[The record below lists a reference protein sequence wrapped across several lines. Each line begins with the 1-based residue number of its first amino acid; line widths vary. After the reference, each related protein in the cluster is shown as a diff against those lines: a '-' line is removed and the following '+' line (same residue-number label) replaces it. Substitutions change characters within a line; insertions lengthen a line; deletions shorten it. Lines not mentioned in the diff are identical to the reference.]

1 MADVVRLYG
10 SDDMPA
16 IVGNYITVAFE
27 GEMGQDVGGVTRDF
41 LATYWQHT
49 LDEWFHGELIK
60 VPCVPASRTSEAE
73 TAFLAAGRILGHGFI
88 LTRTLPPELSGAFLL
103 SACRPYQSP
112 SDDLLLANLIEF
124 VSPSEAVALRNGLA
138 CERKKSSY
146 LYIQFSPYVPGGRIS
161 LTPPRARH

>member
-16 IVGNYITVAFE
+16 IVGNNITVAFE

-88 LTRTLPPELSGAFLL
+88 LTRTLPVSMIPEWYLEIAFIT
-103 SACRPYQSP
+103 
-112 SDDLLLANLIEF
+112 IEYHSIPLKF
-124 VSPSEAVALRNGLA
+124 SMVHLPVAMIPEWYLEIPFSTTDVLNG
-138 CERKKSSY
+138 K
-146 LYIQFSPYVPGGRIS
+146 
-161 LTPPRARH
+161 LTGLNDT

>member
-16 IVGNYITVAFE
+16 IVGNNITVAFE

-73 TAFLAAGRILGHGFI
+73 TAFLAAGRILATG
-88 LTRTLPPELSGAFLL
+88 
-103 SACRPYQSP
+103 
-112 SDDLLLANLIEF
+112 
-124 VSPSEAVALRNGLA
+124 
-138 CERKKSSY
+138 SS
-146 LYIQFSPYVPGGRIS
+146 
-161 LTPPRARH
+161 